1 MSDMGR
7 LGCMA
12 GKWSPGVSVREI
24 PLFSFGV
31 GIMCGMVQGRGYK
44 GSNAILNQCGKDCNN
59 KLSLYRYMS
68 MSL

>member
-1 MSDMGR
+1 MTDMGR

-31 GIMCGMVQGRGYK
+31 GIMCERSRVEDIRGVM
-44 GSNAILNQCGKDCNN
+44 
-59 KLSLYRYMS
+59 RY
-68 MSL
+68 